1 MIDVAIAGGGPSG
14 MAAAL
19 EIKKRAPELKV
30 VILEKNDAVGRKL
43 RATGNGRCNIALSL
57 IHI

>member
-30 VILEKNDAVGRKL
+30 VILEKNEA
-43 RATGNGRCNIALSL
+43 AY
-57 IHI
+57 